1 MLEIWIRHFATELN
15 RLLRMHPKH
24 RYVEVDERVGFLR
37 GKLLTERELAATGAL
52 TGRYACRYELFTP
65 DHLLNQTLKFCNGLL
80 LGQASTPSTRTVFE
94 ENAARLADVSDR
106 IIRPED
112 LAKIRLDRL
121 DREYEPLLEM
131 CRLLLEGYAPGLR
144 TGGIEQLAFVFDMN
158 ALFEE
163 FVAAFLRRHKDRIEL
178 GGGKR
183 LASTEP
189 QRALGKLFGEFN
201 MKVDLILTDTD
212 GERFL
217 ADTKYKVLDTSRQH
231 DGLSQ
236 SDFYQMYAYG
246 KAGRRSYDR
255 VVLLYPSTEPA
266 VDRLFHQA
274 GLALQVRQF
283 DLKTI
288 CDPDT
293 GHLDVDGAAREFGQA
308 LSWDAHCPQG
318 GA

>member
-1 MLEIWIRHFATELN
+1 LLEIWIRHFATELN

-37 GKLLTERELAATGAL
+37 GKLLTERDLAAIGTL

-65 DHLLNQTLKFCNGLL
+65 DHLLNQTLKFCNDLL
-80 LGQASTPSTRTVFE
+80 LGQTSTPLPAPSSKRTSPGLPTSRTV
-94 ENAARLADVSDR
+94 
-106 IIRPED
+106 RPKD
-112 LAKIRLDRL
+112 LARIRLDRL

-178 GGGKR
+178 SDGR
-183 LASTEP
+183 RFANIEP
-189 QRALGKLFGEFN
+189 QRALGKQFGEFN
-201 MKVDLILTDTD
+201 MKVDLILTDTE
-212 GERFL
+212 GQRFL
-217 ADTKYKVLDTSRQH
+217 VDTKYKVLDASKQH
-231 DGLSQ
+231 DGISQ

-246 KAGRRSYDR
+246 NAGRRRYDR
-255 VVLLYPSTEPA
+255 VVLQYPATEPA

-283 DLKTI
+283 ALRKI
-288 CDPDT
+288 CDPNT
-293 GHLDVDGAAREFGQA
+293 RRLDIDGAARELGRA
-308 LSWDAHCPQG
+308 LTWEDHRLP
-318 GA
+318 GAP